1 MGKYPRLLLRTC
13 IWLLLFCLP
22 VSASGADK
30 VTLQLKWFHQFQF
43 AGYYAAKEK
52 GFYAAEGLDVVF
64 QTTGYKNEL
73 Y

>member
-1 MGKYPRLLLRTC
+1 MRKYPRILLRTC
-13 IWLLLFCLP
+13 IWLLLSCLP
-22 VSASGADK
+22 VSAFGAGQ

-52 GFYAAEGLDVVF
+52 GFYAAEGIS
-64 QTTGYKNEL
+64 TTGCKNQL